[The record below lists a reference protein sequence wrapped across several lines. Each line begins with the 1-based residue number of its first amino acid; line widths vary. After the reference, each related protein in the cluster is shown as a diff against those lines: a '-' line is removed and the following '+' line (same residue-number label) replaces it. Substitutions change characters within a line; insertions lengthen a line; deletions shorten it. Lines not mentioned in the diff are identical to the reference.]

1 MPLPRSF
8 VGAACAS
15 HDDGAIFCFIGLR
28 KWLVKNVSTFR
39 LLGWVILSFEF
50 AEELWSMFTVVTL
63 KKLLNDRL
71 RTHEEPTLQ
80 REVSANSTWDE
91 RL

>member
-50 AEELWSMFTVVTL
+50 AEELWSMFTV
-63 KKLLNDRL
+63 R
-71 RTHEEPTLQ
+71 RTRSYLEEAS
-80 REVSANSTWDE
+80 E
-91 RL
+91 